1 MSWAGR
7 RWGRRQRAV
16 LWAVLLAAWEAAW
29 GQLRYSVPEELP
41 KGSFVGDVAK
51 DLGLQLPELSGRGV
65 RVVSEGR
72 TQYFVLHGKTGHLVT
87 AERIDREQLCRLVE
101 KCVLRCELIVE
112 GQMQVYGIE
121 VEITDI
127 NDNPPSFKEN
137 EYGEKIS
144 EMTAPGS
151 RFPLARAHDADWGL
165 NSLQSY
171 ELSGDEHFS
180 LAVQAGPGGDQR
192 PELVLAKA
200 LDREEAAFHELV
212 LRAMDGGDPART
224 GTARIRVTVLD
235 ANDNA
240 PVFSQAE
247 YTVRVPEDVPVG
259 SVLVTVAATDADEGL
274 NGVIIYSYKK
284 ETDRAIFQLDS
295 ESGAITLLQSL
306 DYEEGESYELEVQA
320 RDGGGLFDTA
330 KIAIT
335 VTDINDNAP
344 VISVR
349 SALREISED
358 EPSGTVVAL
367 LHVYDQ
373 DSGPNGEVRCSL
385 DGDVPF
391 RIEKSRKDYYRV
403 VTARELDREQV
414 SEYNVTV
421 RAADGGSPAL
431 QSSAVLALRVLDV
444 NDNAPVFAEERYS
457 ARVWENN
464 AAGALVLTVR
474 ATDADWGQN
483 ARVRYRLAEGRVR
496 GAALSSYVSV
506 QAETGA
512 LYALRSLDYEEV
524 RELRLWVRAEDGG
537 APALSSNV
545 SVVLVIVDENDNA
558 PQVLY
563 PPPLSRAAGSGGA
576 WSGVELAPRWSE
588 PGALVAKVVAVDADA
603 GQNAWLSYELAKAT
617 EPGLFRVGLHSGE
630 VRTARSPLARDA
642 ARQSLVVLVKDHG
655 RPALSATATLSVLL
669 AESVAELLAEL
680 GSAAEAAAPGEPAGS
695 LTRWLVLAV
704 AAVSCLFLAF
714 LLLLLALRLRRW
726 RRQHLLPAQSGA
738 LRGVP
743 VSHFVGIDGVRAF
756 LQSYSHDVSLTADS
770 RKSQLR
776 FSAASCCD
784 TLPARPLPDEPAPL
798 LGDEDPATA
807 LPADPAAPSE
817 LGRGSLVGPLARD
830 LGLSADELP
839 ARKLRLSEEKQY
851 FTVNE
856 ENGNL
861 YVNER
866 LDREEMCGESA
877 SCSVSFEAL
886 VQNPPNIFHIM
897 VSIEDVNDNSPA
909 FSKSLLD
916 VEIGEWTLPGARFPL
931 EMARDAD
938 VGSNSLL
945 TYHLSSNPSFS
956 LIMKERAGGKKQPE
970 LVLEKELDREK
981 QSSFELVLTVVDGG
995 DPARSGSVQVRV
1007 NVTDANDNRPVF
1019 SKSVYE
1025 ARVAENLP
1033 AGSLVLRVTAT
1044 DADAGSNGR
1053 VSYSFGSVHESVRA
1067 LFAVDS
1073 ESGEIKTAGP
1083 LDFEENNKYIFG
1095 LEATDGGGLTDHCE
1109 VQIDITDENDNA
1121 PEISILFLSSP
1132 VPEDAPL
1139 GTVVALLK

>member
-1 MSWAGR
+1 MCAARR
-7 RWGRRQRAV
+7 RWGRRQRAL

-29 GQLRYSVPEELP
+29 GQLRYSVPEEMP

-51 DLGLQLPELSGRGV
+51 DLGLQLPETSDAV
-65 RVVSEGR
+65 TVVSKGR
-72 TQYFVLHGKTGHLVT
+72 TQYFALHGKTGHLVT

-112 GQMQVYGIE
+112 GEMKFYEIE
-121 VEITDI
+121 VEIMDI
-127 NDNPPSFKEN
+127 NDNAPSFRET
-137 EYGEKIS
+137 ETELRVS
-144 EMTAPGS
+144 ETTALGS
-151 RFPLARAHDADWGL
+151 RFPLREAKDADSGR

-212 LRAMDGGDPART
+212 LRASDGGDPART
-224 GTARIRVTVLD
+224 GTARIRVTVVD

-247 YTVRVPEDVPVG
+247 YTVRVAEDVPVG
-259 SVLVTVAATDADEGL
+259 SVLVTVTATDADEGP
-274 NGVIIYSYKK
+274 NGHVKYSIYKISDGGP
-284 ETDRAIFQLDS
+284 ELFHLDS
-295 ESGAITLLQSL
+295 ESGKITVKDDL
-306 DYEEGESYELEVQA
+306 DFEKISSHEIEVQA
-320 RDGGGLFDTA
+320 HDGGELFDTA
-330 KIAIT
+330 KVTIT
-335 VTDINDNAP
+335 VTDVNDNVP
-344 VISVR
+344 EISVR
-349 SALREISED
+349 SALSEISED
-358 EPSGTVVAL
+358 SPSGTVVAL
-367 LHVYDQ
+367 FHVQ
-373 DSGPNGEVRCSL
+373 DLDLGANGEVRCSL

-391 RIEKSRKDYYRV
+391 RLRSSKGSYYSV

-414 SEYNVTV
+414 PEYNVTV

-457 ARVWENN
+457 ARLAENN

-483 ARVRYRLAEGRVR
+483 ARVRYRLSEGRVR
-496 GAALSSYVSV
+496 GAPLSSYVSV

-512 LYALRSLDYEEV
+512 LYALRSLDYEQV
-524 RELRLWVRAEDGG
+524 RELQLWVRAEDGG

-545 SVVLVIVDENDNA
+545 SVRLQIVDENDNA

-563 PPPLSRAAGSGGA
+563 PPAAPAAGSGGA

-630 VRTARSPLARDA
+630 VRTARFPLARDA
-642 ARQSLVVLVKDHG
+642 ARQSLVVVVKDHG
-655 RPALSATATLSVLL
+655 RPALSATATLSVVL

-680 GSAAEAAAPGEPAGS
+680 GSAAEAAAPGEAAGS

-704 AAVSCLFLAF
+704 AAVSCLFVAF

-726 RRQHLLPAQSGA
+726 RRRHLLPPDSGA

-798 LGDEDPATA
+798 LGEEDVAAA
-807 LPADPAAPSE
+807 LPADPSAPSRE
-817 LGRGSLVGPLARD
+817 LLLSVWAAEERPRRRRSPEPRPKPGPLERGHPAAAVAR
-830 LGLSADELP
+830 
-839 ARKLRLSEEKQY
+839 RRLR
-851 FTVNE
+851 V
-856 ENGNL
+856 
-861 YVNER
+861 
-866 LDREEMCGESA
+866 
-877 SCSVSFEAL
+877 
-886 VQNPPNIFHIM
+886 
-897 VSIEDVNDNSPA
+897 
-909 FSKSLLD
+909 SLLAAAERRWSRGRRS
-916 VEIGEWTLPGARFPL
+916 VLPPQAARSPGAGRSGSGPASRSSSG
-931 EMARDAD
+931 ERRREAARGGERRREAAL
-938 VGSNSLL
+938 GGEQRR
-945 TYHLSSNPSFS
+945 PRRP
-956 LIMKERAGGKKQPE
+956 ERAGC
-970 LVLEKELDREK
+970 
-981 QSSFELVLTVVDGG
+981 
-995 DPARSGSVQVRV
+995 A
-1007 NVTDANDNRPVF
+1007 A
-1019 SKSVYE
+1019 
-1025 ARVAENLP
+1025 AA
-1033 AGSLVLRVTAT
+1033 
-1044 DADAGSNGR
+1044 
-1053 VSYSFGSVHESVRA
+1053 RA
-1067 LFAVDS
+1067 LR
-1073 ESGEIKTAGP
+1073 
-1083 LDFEENNKYIFG
+1083 
-1095 LEATDGGGLTDHCE
+1095 
-1109 VQIDITDENDNA
+1109 
-1121 PEISILFLSSP
+1121 
-1132 VPEDAPL
+1132 
-1139 GTVVALLK
+1139 

>member
-1 MSWAGR
+1 MCAARR
-7 RWGRRQRAV
+7 RWGRRQRAL

-29 GQLRYSVPEELP
+29 GQLRYSVPEEMP

-51 DLGLQLPELSGRGV
+51 DLGLQLTALRDGGFQT
-65 RVVSEGR
+65 VSEGR
-72 TQYFVLHGKTGHLVT
+72 TQYFAVQGKTGHLVT

-101 KCVLRCELIVE
+101 KCVLRCEVIVD
-112 GQMQVYGIE
+112 GQMQVYRIE

-127 NDNPPSFKEN
+127 NDNAPSFKEV
-137 EYGEKIS
+137 ELEERIS
-144 EMTAPGS
+144 ETTAPGS
-151 RFPLARAHDADWGL
+151 RFPLAEAHDPDSGR

-212 LRAMDGGDPART
+212 LRASDGGDPART

-247 YTVRVPEDVPVG
+247 YTVRVAEDVPVG
-259 SVLVTVAATDADEGL
+259 SVLVTVTATDADEGL
-274 NGVIIYSYKK
+274 NGQVKYSLKK
-284 ETDRAIFQLDS
+284 VSDMASDIFHLDS
-295 ESGAITLLQSL
+295 ETGAITLLRSL
-306 DYEEGESYELEVQA
+306 DYEEGYSYELEVQG

-330 KIAIT
+330 KVGIT
-335 VTDINDNAP
+335 VTDINDNTP
-344 VISVR
+344 VILVR
-349 SALREISED
+349 SALSEISED
-358 EPSGTVVAL
+358 APSGTVVAL
-367 LHVYDQ
+367 LHVQDG
-373 DSGPNGEVRCSL
+373 DSGANGEVRCSL
-385 DGDVPF
+385 DEGAPF
-391 RIEKSRKDYYRV
+391 RLEKSFDDYYHV

-414 SEYNVTV
+414 PEYNVTV

-457 ARVWENN
+457 ARLAENN

-483 ARVRYRLAEGRVR
+483 ARVRYRLSEGRVR
-496 GAALSSYVSV
+496 GAPLSSYVSV

-512 LYALRSLDYEEV
+512 LYALRSLDYEQV
-524 RELRLWVRAEDGG
+524 RELQLWVRAEDGG

-545 SVVLVIVDENDNA
+545 SVRLQIVDENDNA

-563 PPPLSRAAGSGGA
+563 PPAAPAAGSGGA

-630 VRTARSPLARDA
+630 VRTARFPLARDA
-642 ARQSLVVLVKDHG
+642 ARQSLVVVVKDHG
-655 RPALSATATLSVLL
+655 RPALSATATLSVVL

-680 GSAAEAAAPGEPAGS
+680 GSAAEAAAPGEAAGS

-704 AAVSCLFLAF
+704 AAVSCLFVAF

-726 RRQHLLPAQSGA
+726 RRRHLLPPDSGA

-798 LGDEDPATA
+798 LGEEDVAAA
-807 LPADPAAPSE
+807 LPADPSAPSQAQPNTDWRFSQTQRPGTSGSQNGE
-817 LGRGSLVGPLARD
+817 EAGAWPNNQFDTEMLQAMILASANEAADGNSTLGGGNGTM
-830 LGLSADELP
+830 GLSARYGP
-839 ARKLRLSEEKQY
+839 Q
-851 FTVNE
+851 FTLQHVPD
-856 ENGNL
+856 
-861 YVNER
+861 YR
-866 LDREEMCGESA
+866 
-877 SCSVSFEAL
+877 
-886 VQNPPNIFHIM
+886 QNVYIPGSN
-897 VSIEDVNDNSPA
+897 A
-909 FSKSLLD
+909 
-916 VEIGEWTLPGARFPL
+916 TLTNAAGK
-931 EMARDAD
+931 RDAK
-938 VGSNSLL
+938 NAA
-945 TYHLSSNPSFS
+945 P
-956 LIMKERAGGKKQPE
+956 AGGNKKKSGKK
-970 LVLEKELDREK
+970 EKK
-981 QSSFELVLTVVDGG
+981 
-995 DPARSGSVQVRV
+995 
-1007 NVTDANDNRPVF
+1007 
-1019 SKSVYE
+1019 
-1025 ARVAENLP
+1025 
-1033 AGSLVLRVTAT
+1033 
-1044 DADAGSNGR
+1044 
-1053 VSYSFGSVHESVRA
+1053 
-1067 LFAVDS
+1067 
-1073 ESGEIKTAGP
+1073 
-1083 LDFEENNKYIFG
+1083 
-1095 LEATDGGGLTDHCE
+1095 
-1109 VQIDITDENDNA
+1109 
-1121 PEISILFLSSP
+1121 
-1132 VPEDAPL
+1132 
-1139 GTVVALLK
+1139 